1 MRCSLWLALTGV
13 LLVAAPVA
21 AQGGP
26 PATGSKSEKS
36 SIPEG
41 HKPPAGLCRI
51 WLSGVPAGQQ
61 PAPTD
66 CASAVRNRPGN
77 GRVIF
82 GEQVD
87 RAKMPTRSYR
97 PTDSAPSRSRTVEE
111 QPPRGRGVE
120 QPRGKG
126 TTKKPDPLD

>member
-1 MRCSLWLALTGV
+1 MRSMLWMALTGV
-13 LLVAAPVA
+13 LLAAAPVA

-26 PATGSKSEKS
+26 PIKGGKAEKSE
-36 SIPEG
+36 IPEG

-82 GEQVD
+82 GEEIDKSKVPA
-87 RAKMPTRSYR
+87 RGYR
-97 PTDSAPSRSRTVEE
+97 PSEPARSRSVEE
-111 QPPRGRGVE
+111 TPARSRSGD
-120 QPRGKG
+120 QPRPKG
-126 TTKKPDPLD
+126 SKKPDPLG

>member
-1 MRCSLWLALTGV
+1 MRSALWLALSGV
-13 LLVAAPVA
+13 LLAAAPVA
-21 AQGGP
+21 AQGASQSRG
-26 PATGSKSEKS
+26 GKGEKSE
-36 SIPEG
+36 IPEG

-82 GEQVD
+82 GEKVEQ
-87 RAKMPTRSYR
+87 AKLPTRSYR
-97 PTDSAPSRSRTVEE
+97 PTEPVPSRTRSVDEP
-111 QPPRGRGVE
+111 PPRPRGE
-120 QPRGKG
+120 EPRGKG
-126 TTKKPDPLD
+126 SSKKPDPLG